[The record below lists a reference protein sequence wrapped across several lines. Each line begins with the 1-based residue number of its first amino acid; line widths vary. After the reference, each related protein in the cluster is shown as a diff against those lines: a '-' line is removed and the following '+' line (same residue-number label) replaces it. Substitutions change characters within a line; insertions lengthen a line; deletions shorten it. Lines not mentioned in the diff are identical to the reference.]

1 MKIASEMRAVR
12 RIFFAAL
19 LWATLAPLGTAHAQY
34 VCMPGTHSTT
44 GAWEVPNAS
53 FCAPD
58 ESQGDDRESRG
69 TNDASPPPEP
79 VWETRW
85 GAIATGEGSFGTAVS
100 YPSEQAARSRATL
113 ECQAQSNGKPCRV
126 KLAFYNQC
134 AALAGGDTGSI
145 AFGSATEERAKNL
158 AVTNCSKHT
167 SNCRVIYS
175 GCSLPE
181 LSR

>member
-1 MKIASEMRAVR
+1 MISVSKFVFLAILLC
-12 RIFFAAL
+12 AAL
-19 LWATLAPLGTAHAQY
+19 LPLDAAHAQY

-58 ESQGDDRESRG
+58 EDQGEDRESQD

-85 GAIATGEGSFGTAVS
+85 GAIATGEGTFGTAIS
-100 YPSEQAARSRATL
+100 YPSEQAARNRATL
-113 ECQAQSNGKPCRV
+113 ECQAQTNGKPCRV
-126 KLAFYNQC
+126 RLAFHNQC
-134 AALAGGDTGSI
+134 AALAEGDAGSI
-145 AFGSATEERAKNL
+145 AFSSATVERAEQL
-158 AVTNCSKHT
+158 AIANCSEHT
-167 SNCRVIYS
+167 SNCQIIYS

-181 LSR
+181 LSK